1 MAGKNEVP
9 ERLINYNIY
18 GERNT
23 LYGTA
28 TVELP
33 EIEAMSETVTGA
45 GIAGEIESPT
55 LGHFGAMATTISWR
69 TIERAA
75 VELAAPGAHMVEI
88 RGAQQVYDS
97 ASGAYNSVPVKVAMK
112 IANKTFS
119 LGSFEPG
126 ATTDTEQEFEVLYIK
141 MWIGGK
147 EVLEIDKL
155 AYIAKFNGVD
165 VLAKVRKD
173 LGM

>member
-1 MAGKNEVP
+1 MSGKNEIP
-9 ERLINYNIY
+9 ERLINYSIY
-18 GERNT
+18 SEAGT
-23 LYGTA
+23 KYGTA

-33 EIEAMSETVTGA
+33 SLEAMSETVTGA

-55 LGHFGAMATTISWR
+55 LGHYGAMPSTISWR
-69 TIERAA
+69 TIEQAA
-75 VELAAPGAHMVEI
+75 VELSEPGAHMVVI

-97 ASGAYNSVPVKVAMK
+97 ASGTYNSVPVKVTMK
-112 IANKTFS
+112 IVNKTFS

-141 MWIGGK
+141 MWINGK
-147 EVLEIDKL
+147 EVVEIDKL
-155 AYIAKFNGVD
+155 GFIAKFNGKD
-165 VLAKVRKD
+165 ALAKVRKD